1 MAPNCSLFG
10 PFCAQIDFSSGCQIL
25 KQNPG
30 FFDGRCITKDK
41 IDNYIQAL
49 HFRETEKSIEF

>member
-25 KQNPG
+25 KQKPG
-30 FFDGRCITKDK
+30 FFDGR
-41 IDNYIQAL
+41 
-49 HFRETEKSIEF
+49 

>member
-10 PFCAQIDFSSGCQIL
+10 PFCAQIDFSKGCQIL

-30 FFDGRCITKDK
+30 FFDGRCITKAPKGGTDAK
-41 IDNYIQAL
+41 L
-49 HFRETEKSIEF
+49 